1 MKTYAELACDNLD
14 LIQTEIYTFLIND
27 TELLTN
33 GEKNWQ
39 FLDTKKLISQSP
51 NLIKFF
57 LANKLYV
64 QQASVTLL
72 YEDLPLH
79 LDELP
84 MIAKVNIPIRNS
96 KGWVNRWYELSEEEI
111 SKLPK
116 KINQF
121 GSEQENVDALVEQE
135 LKLAA
140 EIYDLDKPIVFYS
153 RIPHSVIKLIPDI
166 LPRIVASF
174 TFVNQPIHLLK

>member
-1 MKTYAELACDNLD
+1 MKPYAELACDNLD
-14 LIQTEIYTFLIND
+14 LIQSEIHTFLIND

-51 NLIKFF
+51 NLTKFF

-84 MIAKVNIPIRNS
+84 MIAKINIPICNT

-111 SKLPK
+111 AKLPK
-116 KINQF
+116 MKNQF
-121 GSEQENVDALVEQE
+121 GSEQENVSLLVEQE

-140 EIYDLDKPIVFYS
+140 EIYDLDKPIVFHS
-153 RIPHSVIKLIPDI
+153 RIPHCVIKLPQ
-166 LPRIVASF
+166 AYY
-174 TFVNQPIHLLK
+174 QG

>member
-1 MKTYAELACDNLD
+1 MKPYAELACDNLD
-14 LIQTEIYTFLIND
+14 LIQTEIYTFLMND
-27 TELLTN
+27 TELLIN

-39 FLDTKKLISQSP
+39 FLDAKKLITNSP

-57 LANKLYV
+57 LANKLYA
-64 QQASVTLL
+64 QQAAVTLL

-84 MIAKVNIPIRNS
+84 MIAKINIPIRNT

-111 SKLPK
+111 AKLPK
-116 KINQF
+116 MKNQF
-121 GSEQENVDALVEQE
+121 GSEQENVSVLVEQE

-140 EIYDLDKPIVFYS
+140 EIYDLDKPIVFHS
-153 RIPHSVIKLIPDI
+153 RIPHSVIKLTPDI

-174 TFVNQPIHLLK
+174 TFVNQPTHLLE

>member
-1 MKTYAELACDNLD
+1 MKSYAELACDNLD
-14 LIQTEIYTFLIND
+14 LVQSEIYTFLIND

-39 FLDTKKLISQSP
+39 FLDTKKLVANSP
-51 NLIKFF
+51 NLVKFF
-57 LANKLYV
+57 LANRLYI

-72 YEDLPLH
+72 YEDLSLH

-84 MIAKVNIPIRNS
+84 MVAKVNIPIRNT

-111 SKLPK
+111 AKLPK
-116 KINQF
+116 MKNQF
-121 GSEQENVDALVEQE
+121 GSEQENVGLLIEKE
-135 LKLAA
+135 LKLTA
-140 EIYDLDKPIVFYS
+140 ELHDLDTPIVFHS
-153 RIPHSVIKLIPDI
+153 RIPHSVIKLTPEV

-174 TFVNQPIHLLK
+174 TFINQPVHLLK